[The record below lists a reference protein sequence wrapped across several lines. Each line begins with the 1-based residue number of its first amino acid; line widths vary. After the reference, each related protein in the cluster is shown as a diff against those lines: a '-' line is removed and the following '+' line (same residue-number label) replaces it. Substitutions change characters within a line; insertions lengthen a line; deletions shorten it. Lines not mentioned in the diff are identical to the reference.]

1 MELLQATLNLGT
13 FILLMLAVLFAA
25 LMRAFSGF
33 GFAMMAVPVFSL
45 FLLPADAVVLA
56 AILTLSVSAITY
68 KAWWGQ
74 FNVRVFLPML
84 GGSVVGTAIGVL
96 FLTTASTTEFQLWIG
111 ITVVVA
117 CVFVSRLKPGVGGE
131 IRFLPS
137 ATGVASG
144 LMNGAFAIPGPPVIA
159 YAMICIP
166 EPAKSRAFLMAFF
179 FASNAIAFGMFLN
192 AGVVTTTP
200 LVLLL
205 VAMPVMIM
213 GDRLGAWLFH
223 RVGGAAY
230 RPVAFVVS
238 MAIGVALIVKALWF
252 SGAAL

>member
-1 MELLQATLNLGT
+1 MELLQSILTPATLT
-13 FILLMLAVLFAA
+13 LLMLGVLFAA

-45 FLLPADAVVLA
+45 FLQPADAVVLA
-56 AILTLSVSAITY
+56 ATLTLSVSALTY

-74 FNVRVFLPML
+74 FDIRVFIPML
-84 GGSVVGTAIGVL
+84 GGSVVGTAIGVM
-96 FLTTASTTEFQLWIG
+96 FLTRASVTEFQLWIG
-111 ITVVVA
+111 ITVVFA
-117 CVFVSRLKPGVGGE
+117 CLFVSRLKPGAGGNV
-131 IRFLPS
+131 RFLPS
-137 ATGVASG
+137 VTGAASG

-166 EPAKSRAFLMAFF
+166 DPARSRAFLMAFF

-192 AGVVTTTP
+192 AGVVTPTP
-200 LVLLL
+200 LILLV
-205 VAMPVMIM
+205 VAMPMMMI
-213 GDRLGAWLFH
+213 GDWMGAWLFH

-238 MAIGVALIVKALWF
+238 MAIGIGLVVKAIWF
-252 SGAAL
+252 SAPA